1 MHTVPIESIIFTEVH
16 KYRFEKVYETK
27 NLQIKKVR
35 NVVHF
40 FVVFFLNY
48 LTSMWP
54 YDVKQ

>member
-35 NVVHF
+35 NVVNF
-40 FVVFFLNY
+40 FVVFFKLLNIHVA
-48 LTSMWP
+48 L
-54 YDVKQ
+54 